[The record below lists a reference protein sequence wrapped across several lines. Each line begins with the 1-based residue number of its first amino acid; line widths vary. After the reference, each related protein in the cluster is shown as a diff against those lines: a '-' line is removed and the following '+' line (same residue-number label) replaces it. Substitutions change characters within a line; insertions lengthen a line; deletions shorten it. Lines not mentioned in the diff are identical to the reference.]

1 MSKVISI
8 SRLEAIVVKDDSSD
22 VMKHCKI
29 ACAQVKAK
37 LNIDKFV
44 TPISWIKMPFGS
56 VVVVEV
62 PQTGSH
68 VVGAPPMLGERTVNP
83 NERKV

>member
-1 MSKVISI
+1 MSKVIST
-8 SRLEAIVVKDDSSD
+8 SRHEAIVVKDDSSD

-37 LNIDKFV
+37 HNIDKFV
-44 TPISWIKMPFGS
+44 TPISWTKMPFGS

-62 PQTGSH
+62 PSGISRCRSSSDA
-68 VVGAPPMLGERTVNP
+68 GGKNCKL
-83 NERKV
+83 K